1 MIRQNLT
8 KKKAARRHIK
18 WRGHDILRIESFSDA
33 IFAFA
38 MTLLVVSL
46 EVPKTFAELKMG
58 MSGVPG
64 FAICFSLLFFIWH
77 DQYIFFRHYYLND
90 TRTIFLNAILLFTVL
105 FYVYP
110 LKFLFSLLIDGN
122 TFMENG
128 VAHEKL
134 TSYTQLRDLME
145 IYGLGFFFIYFVF
158 LLLYMNAMRHKEKLQ
173 LNNIEI
179 YHTKT
184 EMYKQGF
191 MMFFGLSSAIA
202 AYLVPDIYTGTT
214 GFFYMLIGPVLV
226 FLFKFRFARMKK
238 IFSQSE
244 MEEHDVWVAG

>member
-1 MIRQNLT
+1 MIRQNLSQ
-8 KKKAARRHIK
+8 KRSIRRHIK

-46 EVPKTFAELKMG
+46 EVPKTFVELKMG
-58 MSGVPG
+58 MSGMPG

-122 TFMENG
+122 TFIENG
-128 VAHEKL
+128 VTHEKL
-134 TSYTQLRDLME
+134 TSFTQLRELME

-158 LLLYMNAMRHKEKLQ
+158 LLLYMNAMRHKKKLQ
-173 LNNIEI
+173 LNTIEI

-184 EMYKQGF
+184 EMYKQSF
-191 MMFFGLSSAIA
+191 MMFIGLSSAICA
-202 AYLVPDIYTGTT
+202 FLVPDIFVGAT
-214 GFFYMLIGPVLV
+214 GFIYMLIGPILFV
-226 FLFKFRFARMKK
+226 LFKLRITRIKK

-244 MEEHDVWVAG
+244 IEEHDAWVVG